1 MTACCYIHSPANA
14 LKTAVLRVV
23 DSSVGLLTALL
34 VLGLI
39 IINLLLG

>member
-1 MTACCYIHSPANA
+1 MTACYYIHSSVRA
-14 LKTAVLRVV
+14 LKTAVVCVV